1 MQAKAEL
8 GYSRR
13 EQVGW
18 YFYDW
23 ANSAFSTTV
32 VTVFLG
38 PYLSSLVRTA
48 AEAAGSDRV
57 FLLGV
62 PIAPDSFFTYCVSLS
77 VLLQVVFL
85 PILGAIADYSHL
97 RKTMMQIFAF
107 TGALATLMLFFVAG
121 NLWWL
126 GGLLFIIANLSFGA
140 AIVFYNAYLPDIAA
154 PDDRDKISSQGWA
167 LGYMGGGLL
176 LLLNLVFFQMR
187 DALGVDTNMA
197 VRINLASAG
206 VWWFGWSFITWSR
219 LRSRG
224 ASRELPKGETYIS
237 IGFKQ
242 LFETFREAKN
252 YPQTIRYLIAYLIY
266 NDGIQTV
273 IAVSAVFAAAPIIQG
288 GLGIE
293 QGTLTM
299 VILMIQFVAFG
310 GALVWGRLAMRVG
323 AKKAILISLVI
334 WSIVVSYTYFGLYG
348 ESSILQFWILGAAI
362 ATVMGGSQ
370 AISRSLFAQMIP
382 KGKEAEFFS
391 IYEVSERGTSWLGP
405 LLFGLVN
412 QLFNNLRLA
421 IISLIVFF
429 VLGLILLY
437 FVDVRQAIVESGNEV
452 PAKIY
457 QTESNKKGAVDR
469 YRSAAPFLLIG

>member
-1 MQAKAEL
+1 MSKPSGSDRPAFE
-8 GYSRR
+8 YSRR
-13 EQVGW
+13 EQLGW

-38 PYLSSLVRTA
+38 PYLSSLARDA
-48 AEAAGSDRV
+48 ADAAGRV
-57 FLLGV
+57 YLLGI

-97 RKTMMQIFAF
+97 RKAMMQLFASL
-107 TGALATLMLFFVAG
+107 GAAATVLLFLVTG

-126 GGLLFIIANLSFGA
+126 GGLLLIVANLAFGA
-140 AIVFYNAYLPDIAA
+140 AIVFYNAYLPDIA
-154 PDDRDKISSQGWA
+154 PPNDRDRVSSQGWA
-167 LGYMGGGLL
+167 MGYMGGGLL
-176 LLLNLVFFQMR
+176 LALNLAFFLMR
-187 DALGVDTNMA
+187 ESLGVSTGLA
-197 VRINLASAG
+197 IRINLASAG
-206 VWWFGWSFITWSR
+206 LWWFGWSFFTWAR
-219 LRSRG
+219 LRPRH
-224 ASRELPKGETYIS
+224 AARQLPKGESYLS
-237 IGFKQ
+237 VGFKQ
-242 LFETFREAKN
+242 LIATFREAKD

-273 IAVSAVFAAAPIIQG
+273 IAVAAVFAAAPIVQG

-293 QGTLTM
+293 QGTLTT

-310 GALVWGRLAMRVG
+310 GALLWGRLAMRVG
-323 AKKAILISLVI
+323 AKRAILISLAI
-334 WSIVVSYTYFGLYG
+334 WALVVTYAYFGLQG
-348 ESSILQFWILGAAI
+348 ESRVREFWLLGAAI
-362 ATVMGGSQ
+362 ALVMGGSQ

-391 IYEVSERGTSWLGP
+391 IYEISERGTSWLGP

-429 VLGLILLY
+429 VLGLVLLSL
-437 FVDVRQAIVESGNEV
+437 VNVRQAIVESGNEV
-452 PAKIY
+452 PAKI
-457 QTESNKKGAVDR
+457 
-469 YRSAAPFLLIG
+469 